1 MNQTFYAVDNS
12 AILYLSLIKK
22 HHTNVYRFTM
32 TLTEPVCPD
41 TLQLAV
47 NRITPRFPTII
58 AGFRP
63 GFFGY
68 TMVPAQTPPTVQ
80 PDPGLLITMSREEI
94 VRCAYRVYYQE
105 NQISF
110 EAFHA
115 LTDGYGAVASFTTLV
130 AEYLRIKHGIEIP
143 VENTLRAL
151 DQPPLEMELED
162 AYELHQAGKPL
173 HLPSR
178 YSYQLPKSDDH
189 NWQVQTCVRTYST
202 GEVLAAARGLGVSA
216 TDLLTGLMASS
227 IMELQQRREPRCRRP
242 VRIMVPVDLRRMF
255 QSSTLRNFILY
266 AVPTMEPGEEK
277 LPLKTLLHRFRAQ
290 LREQVMPQRMAAIMA
305 YNVRAQASFWFR
317 AIPRAVKCFAM
328 RTAYRFFGESNS
340 SITLTN
346 LGGVRLPEAMVPYV
360 TGLEVILTPRVGS
373 PYNCAVISL
382 GERMTVNLSRFGND
396 RALDELFF
404 GKLEQVLQGN
414 RS

>member
-1 MNQTFYAVDNS
+1 MSQTFYAVDNS
-12 AILYLSLIKK
+12 AILYLSLIKP

-32 TLTEPVCPD
+32 TLTEPVNPK
-41 TLQLAV
+41 TLQTAL
-47 NRITPRFPTII
+47 NHITPRFPTII

-68 TMVPAQTPPTVQ
+68 TMVPAQQPPVVQ
-80 PDPGLLITMSREEI
+80 PDPGLLHTMRMEEI
-94 VRCAYRVYYQE
+94 TCCAYRVYYRG

-130 AEYLRIKHGIEIP
+130 AEYLRLAHGISIP
-143 VENTLRAL
+143 VENTLREISQL
-151 DQPPLEMELED
+151 PLESELED
-162 AYELHQAGKPL
+162 AYELHQAGEPL

-178 YSYQLPKSDDH
+178 YSYQLPRQEQSD
-189 NWQVQTCVRTYST
+189 WQVQTCARTYPT
-202 GEVLAAARGLGVSA
+202 AEVLAAARRLGVSA
-216 TDLLTGLMASS
+216 TGMLSGLMAST
-227 IMELQQRREPRCRRP
+227 IMELQQRQNAKAKLP
-242 VRIMVPVDLRRMF
+242 VRVMVPVDLRRMF
-255 QSSTLRNFILY
+255 ASTTLRNFILY
-266 AVPTMEPGEEK
+266 ALPTLEPRDEK
-277 LPLKTLLHRFRAQ
+277 KPLTEV
-290 LREQVMPQRMAAIMA
+290 LRSFHSQIQQQVEPKRMAAIMA
-305 YNVRAQASFWFR
+305 YNVRTQSAPWFR

-346 LGGVRLPEAMVPYV
+346 LGGVRLPEAMAPYV
-360 TGLEVILTPRVGS
+360 TGLEVILTPRAGS

-396 RALDELFF
+396 HALEELFF
-404 GKLEQVLQGN
+404 GKLESALRGEI
-414 RS
+414 